1 MSQARLSRRDSLRSM
16 VALGVA
22 TGVATLGA
30 TTLLAAPADAAQ
42 PHMTTALNELQKALD
57 ELQSAVPDKKGHRVA
72 AIKLVKQAITEVTKG
87 LAAGAM

>member
-1 MSQARLSRRDSLRSM
+1 MTEARLSRRDSIRNM

-30 TTLLAAPADAAQ
+30 TAFMTEAADAAQ
-42 PHMTTALNELQKALD
+42 PHMTTALNELQKALS
-57 ELQSAVPDKKGHRVA
+57 ELQSAIPDKKGHRVE
-72 AIKLVKQAITEVTKG
+72 AIRLVKEAITEVTKG

>member
-1 MSQARLSRRDSLRSM
+1 MSEARLSRRDSIRNM

-30 TTLLAAPADAAQ
+30 TTLFAGPADAAQ
-42 PHMTTALNELQKALD
+42 PHMTTALNELQKALND
-57 ELQSAVPDKKGHRVA
+57 LQSAIPDKKGHRVA
-72 AIKLVKQAITEVTKG
+72 AIRLVKEAITEVTKG